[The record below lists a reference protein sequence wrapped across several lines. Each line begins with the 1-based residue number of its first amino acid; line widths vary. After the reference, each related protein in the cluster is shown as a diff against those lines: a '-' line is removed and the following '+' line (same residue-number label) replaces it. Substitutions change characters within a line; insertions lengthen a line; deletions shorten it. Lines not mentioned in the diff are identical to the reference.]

1 MGTICPRN
9 NICMTDLVNSLS
21 NNCHKRQYYLGT
33 CHVEGPR
40 EGPIYVIV
48 KYYESY

>member
-1 MGTICPRN
+1 
-9 NICMTDLVNSLS
+9 MTHLVNALS
-21 NNCHKRQYYLGT
+21 NSCHKRQYYLGT